1 MVREEQKQKFAVL
14 LDGNGWLA
22 KHPSGFTMKFS
33 SQAFAEEYARTLA
46 RQVGDCEL
54 TIYGP
59 SGEIQK
65 HENF

>member
-46 RQVGDCEL
+46 RQVGD
-54 TIYGP
+54 
-59 SGEIQK
+59 
-65 HENF
+65 